1 MNATIS
7 VEETIAQHFD
17 IFYRECKFQGIEL
30 SEEVK
35 RLLHILEGD
44 TLTEATSEY
53 CTEWQEAWDEGHQ
66 VGWLEG
72 RDEGHYEGYD
82 DGISQGYDEGYEEG
96 KDDGHTEGYDEGY
109 AAGYDMVM
117 TLVKAHFKDS

>member
-1 MNATIS
+1 MAVTIS

-17 IFYRECKFQGIEL
+17 SFYKECEFQGIEL

-53 CTEWQEAWDEGHQ
+53 TSEYHAAWDEG
-66 VGWLEG
+66 
-72 RDEGHYEGYD
+72 YEGGKYD
-82 DGISQGYDEGYEEG
+82 GYA
-96 KDDGHTEGYDEGY
+96 EGYDEGKYDGY
-109 AAGYDMVM
+109 AEGYDEA
-117 TLVKAHFKDS
+117 KAED

>member
-1 MNATIS
+1 MAVTIS

-35 RLLHILEGD
+35 RLLYILEGD
-44 TLTEATSEY
+44 TITEAESEYTSEY
-53 CTEWQEAWDEGHQ
+53 YAAWDEGHQ

-72 RDEGHYEGYD
+72 R
-82 DGISQGYDEGYEEG
+82 DEGYEEG